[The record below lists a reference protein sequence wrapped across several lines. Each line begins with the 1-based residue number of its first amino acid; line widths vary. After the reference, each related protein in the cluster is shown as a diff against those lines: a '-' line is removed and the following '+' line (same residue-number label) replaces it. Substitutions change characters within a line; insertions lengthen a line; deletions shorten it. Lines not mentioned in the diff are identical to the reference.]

1 MHTDSEARA
10 RGLVLLVDGD
20 DTSRRDIR
28 HLLEARGINVV
39 QTSNGMAALELIQ
52 RLHESLRFVMVDL
65 SLPGLP
71 GSVLIETLRHFR
83 PDLPV
88 LCMATNRTAVP
99 AGLGRNC
106 LAKPLQTSDLDAA
119 LSELGDGRTPQA
131 FLDISP
137 ELLERTRRTFT
148 RSRDL
153 VEAALELASG
163 LDGRSG

>member
-28 HLLEARGINVV
+28 HLLESRGIDVV

-88 LCMATNRTAVP
+88 LCMTTNRTAVP
-99 AGLGRNC
+99 AGIGRNC